1 MQFSGSISSSGRRD
15 NKGRK
20 ETDSSVRRTQGT
32 AKARR
37 ETIKEESRRQ
47 NQDVSVPDLLREKEP
62 YKTPKGKIEVD
73 NDILTWEQH
82 RKWLVLQGR
91 ICEVTRKVIAPVR

>member
-15 NKGRK
+15 VKGRK

-47 NQDVSVPDLLREKEP
+47 NQDVSHEEP
-62 YKTPKGKIEVD
+62 CKTLKGKIEVG
-73 NDILTWEQH
+73 NDILRWEQH
-82 RKWLVLQGR
+82 RKWLLLQGR
-91 ICEVTRKVIAPVR
+91 ICEVTSKVIAPVR